1 MPPHATSAPPSAGV
15 LALFDDLLELPPT
28 SPDKPSLAENLLDV
42 LEVCAVAAGLKT
54 CHLHGDGF
62 RDPDRLAAIATIAHR
77 HGLHTRRTPRCRPL
91 EARPSRLAPV
101 VQAHLNELG
110 DARRAAAPEVL
121 WVYREPDIARQ
132 IDAAVAG
139 QTDLGDLL
147 GYPHCCATA
156 HAETSQRWL
165 ESYVGALQAQHH
177 TTDMEQLLQLLASDA
192 PVDPAHLPPP
202 AAPEPSGSVFPFVSF
217 DACSACLS
225 QADSAA
231 EKAQAPLRDLA
242 FALAAP
248 FALHLWQAQLAEA
261 GAAAPTL
268 ETPCPCGSGQACG
281 HCCGASPEP
290 VCMVVHPDT
299 P

>member
-1 MPPHATSAPPSAGV
+1 MPTHATSAPPSAGV

-42 LEVCAVAAGLKT
+42 LEICAVAAGLKT

-62 RDPDRLAAIATIAHR
+62 RDPDRLTAVANIAHR
-77 HGLHTRRTPRCRPL
+77 HGLHTRLTPRCRPA
-91 EARPSRLAPV
+91 EARPSRLAPA

-121 WVYREPDIARQ
+121 WVYGEPDTAHQ

-139 QTDLGDLL
+139 QADLGELL
-147 GYPHCCATA
+147 GYPRCCAAA

-165 ESYVGALQAQHH
+165 EAYVEALQAQYQ
-177 TTDMEQLLQLLASDA
+177 TTDPDRLFQLLASDA
-192 PVDPAHLPPP
+192 SVAPLHLPAP
-202 AAPEPSGSVFPFVSF
+202 AAPEPSGSVFPYVSF
-217 DACSACLS
+217 DACTACQTQPHS
-225 QADSAA
+225 PA
-231 EKAQAPLRDLA
+231 EAAQAPLRDLA

-261 GAAAPTL
+261 GAAAPTT
-268 ETPCPCGSGQACG
+268 ETPCPCGSGLVCG
-281 HCCGASPEP
+281 SCCGATPSQGRP
-290 VCMVVHPDT
+290 VVHPDAS
-299 P
+299 